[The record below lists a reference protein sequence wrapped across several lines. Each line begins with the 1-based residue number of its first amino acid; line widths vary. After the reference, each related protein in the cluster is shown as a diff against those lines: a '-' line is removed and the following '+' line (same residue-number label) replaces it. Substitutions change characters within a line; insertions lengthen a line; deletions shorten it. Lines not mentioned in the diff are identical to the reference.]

1 MAGYDTSLLQI
12 DIKEIINAT
21 NPNTDNLQYSL
32 ILHTPEEDYTVP
44 IVKLIEVMRNYNKY
58 VGDYIVVTFYMPAGD
73 FIKGMYKY
81 RDNMELTIVQ
91 TDKYDTS
98 FVKST
103 RYKFVLLNNNKNVYG
118 SNYAIQTKEE
128 LNKHEML
135 KIEGQCIDRVVE
147 GMRLLQVEG
156 IYENV
161 TIKDLITA
169 ELTEKLEGLA
179 VDGNAESVRI
189 DIEEPNNPAT
199 IKQIILPTGV
209 YALDFPSYLQNSIY
223 GVYNNGLGTYV
234 QDWYDNKT
242 LFVYP
247 LFDVNRVNNRE
258 YRLIIYYTSAVK
270 FNYIDNTYFLDGSTL
285 KIIAGTTL
293 RSLDDAENEFINS
306 GDGYIRT
313 KPQQIMNR
321 NVMVGND
328 KLTLDNT
335 TQVEGTKFKERRDG
349 VSRARYVGPE
359 VNMYKHRTYVNRQT
373 MGMYEF
379 TWYYSNPDLIYPGM
393 PLLYLFEDSAGVIS
407 QLEGAVQLV
416 CTVWDAAKNTRSSL
430 ITFFARK
437 PVTLSE
443 KESSSS

>member
-103 RYKFVLLNNNKNVYG
+103 RYKFVLLNNNQNVYG

-313 KPQQIMNR
+313 KPQQMMNR

-349 VSRARYVGPE
+349 ISRARYVGPE
-359 VNMYKHRTYVNRQT
+359 VNMYKHRTYINRQT

-379 TWYYSNPDLIYPGM
+379 TWHYSNPDLIYPGM

-443 KESSSS
+443 KESSDS